1 MENSRTALNNFLVA
15 RDVSLVRSSLKTP
28 WNDASE
34 RTRRYYI
41 KKAGETVA
49 ASLEVMAPGES
60 AEMLWSTLV
69 NSKAIHK
76 HFACAS
82 VEQDNIDSALLES
95 LAECYNNATQWDTRR
110 QILSIMVEKISL
122 KSLQQYIPDIT
133 PYRYKIAKQHVL
145 LHGRGCPLPKPTQ
158 KRMRAPPEMVDH
170 FISFITSQHIIQDL
184 PFGQKTLTLSSGKVL
199 IVPNVIRNMIPERIV
214 QQYQAY
220 CKESNITSLSRSS
233 LLRILEVC
241 SASVRTSLQ
250 GLDYITA
257 SGAKAFDD
265 LENAADKLGDL
276 GMGMSWAQQ
285 QKKQLKS
292 AERYLK
298 GDFKVT

>member
-15 RDVSLVRSSLKTP
+15 RDASPIRSSLETP

-241 SASVRTSLQ
+241 SPSVRTSLQ

-292 AERYLK
+292 AKRYLK